1 MQDLKQTVKTR
12 VRLFKITLFNLER
25 SMKLYKLFQLLTV
38 VFFISTCFLVYLLYI
53 SPENKLPSQQT
64 AKEEVS
70 VSLGPAKQPTA
81 NAQISEEEIQR
92 LLDVEND
99 QKELILLFE
108 RVSADLKDTKRSK
121 QILDQLLLGRSILSD
136 FGKSFLN
143 HKIFRKSGG
152 FLSYMRKK
160 IKNYLTDGKLIIN
173 PLGIKKK
180 DIDIFRKEMTSWL
193 LARKDTEIEAVARF
207 LSFFFAETLYDIP
220 MTMLASRMTPE
231 LEDIDYSSPVF
242 LKKVLTTAS
251 RDSNGEMNEKDPA
264 VIEKYTMSQQFFFRR
279 GPQITEKAIVFF
291 KAYLSYTDI

>member
-1 MQDLKQTVKTR
+1 
-12 VRLFKITLFNLER
+12 
-25 SMKLYKLFQLLTV
+25 MKLYKLFQLLTV

-53 SPENKLPSQQT
+53 SPVNNLSVPQST
-64 AKEEVS
+64 NVEVS
-70 VSLGPAKQPTA
+70 VISAPAETKSEETK
-81 NAQISEEEIQR
+81 ISEEEIQR
-92 LLDVEND
+92 LLDVENEK
-99 QKELILLFE
+99 KELILLFE

-143 HKIFRKSGG
+143 HKLFRKSGG

-160 IKNYLTDGKLIIN
+160 TKTYLSDGKLIIN
-173 PLGIKKK
+173 PVGIKKK

-231 LEDIDYSSPVF
+231 LEDIDYSSPVL

-279 GPQITEKAIVFF
+279 GPQITGKAIVFF

>member
-1 MQDLKQTVKTR
+1 
-12 VRLFKITLFNLER
+12 
-25 SMKLYKLFQLLTV
+25 MKLYKLFQLLTV
-38 VFFISTCFLVYLLYI
+38 VFFISTCFLVYLRYI
-53 SPENKLPSQQT
+53 SPVNNLTVPQS
-64 AKEEVS
+64 ANIEVS
-70 VSLGPAKQPTA
+70 VVSVPAEKKPEETK
-81 NAQISEEEIQR
+81 ISEEEIQR
-92 LLDVEND
+92 LLNVENEK
-99 QKELILLFE
+99 KELILLFE

-160 IKNYLTDGKLIIN
+160 IKTYLTDGKLIIN

-180 DIDIFRKEMTSWL
+180 DINIFRKEMTSWL
-193 LARKDTEIEAVARF
+193 LDRKDTEIEAVARF

-231 LEDIDYSSPVF
+231 LEEIDYSSPVL
-242 LKKVLTTAS
+242 LKNVLTTAS

-264 VIEKYTMSQQFFFRR
+264 SIEKYTMSQQFFFRR
-279 GPQITEKAIVFF
+279 GPQISGKAIVFF
-291 KAYLSYTDI
+291 KAYLSYTDL

>member
-1 MQDLKQTVKTR
+1 
-12 VRLFKITLFNLER
+12 
-25 SMKLYKLFQLLTV
+25 MKLYKLFQLLTV

-53 SPENKLPSQQT
+53 SPVNNLSVPQST
-64 AKEEVS
+64 NVEVS
-70 VSLGPAKQPTA
+70 VVSVPAEQKTEEIK
-81 NAQISEEEIQR
+81 ISEEEIQR
-92 LLDVEND
+92 LLDVENEK
-99 QKELILLFE
+99 KELILLFE
-108 RVSADLKDTKRSK
+108 RVSADLKETKRSK
-121 QILDQLLLGRSILSD
+121 QILDQLFLGRSILSD

-160 IKNYLTDGKLIIN
+160 IKIYLTDGKLIVN

-180 DIDIFRKEMTSWL
+180 DIDVFQKEMTSWL

-231 LEDIDYSSPVF
+231 LEDIDYSSPVL

-279 GPQITEKAIVFF
+279 GPQITGKAIVFF

>member
-1 MQDLKQTVKTR
+1 
-12 VRLFKITLFNLER
+12 
-25 SMKLYKLFQLLTV
+25 MKLYKLFQLLTV

-53 SPENKLPSQQT
+53 SPVKNLSDPQN
-64 AKEEVS
+64 ANVEVS
-70 VSLGPAKQPTA
+70 IDAAPAEKQPEETK
-81 NAQISEEEIQR
+81 ISEEEIQR
-92 LLDVEND
+92 LLNVENEK
-99 QKELILLFE
+99 KELILLFE

-180 DIDIFRKEMTSWL
+180 DIDLFRKEMTSWL

-231 LEDIDYSSPVF
+231 LEDIDYSSPVL
-242 LKKVLTTAS
+242 LKNVLTTAS

-279 GPQITEKAIVFF
+279 GAQITGKAIVFF

>member
-1 MQDLKQTVKTR
+1 
-12 VRLFKITLFNLER
+12 
-25 SMKLYKLFQLLTV
+25 MKLYKLFQLLTV
-38 VFFISTCFLVYLLYI
+38 VFFLSTCYLVYLLYI
-53 SPENKLPSQQT
+53 SPEKYFPVPQN
-64 AKEEVS
+64 ANMEVS
-70 VSLGPAKQPTA
+70 VVPGPAEQPPA
-81 NAQISEEEIQR
+81 NPQISEEEIQR
-92 LLDVEND
+92 LLDVENE

-143 HKIFRKSGG
+143 HKLFRKSGG

-160 IKNYLTDGKLIIN
+160 TKTYLSDGKLIIN
-173 PLGIKKK
+173 PAGIKKK
-180 DIDIFRKEMTSWL
+180 DLDIFRKEMTVWL

-231 LEDIDYSSPVF
+231 LEEIDYSSPVL
-242 LKKVLTTAS
+242 LKNVLTTAS

-264 VIEKYTMSQQFFFRR
+264 SIEKYTMSQQFFFRR
-279 GPQITEKAIVFF
+279 GPQITGKAIVFL

>member
-1 MQDLKQTVKTR
+1 
-12 VRLFKITLFNLER
+12 
-25 SMKLYKLFQLLTV
+25 MKLYKLFQLLTV
-38 VFFISTCFLVYLLYI
+38 VFFISTCSLVYLLYI
-53 SPENKLPSQQT
+53 SPVDDLPGQQT
-64 AKEEVS
+64 AEVEVS
-70 VSLGPAKQPTA
+70 VVPGPAEEVPT
-81 NAQISEEEIQR
+81 NTKISEEEIQR
-92 LLDVEND
+92 LLDVENEK
-99 QKELILLFE
+99 KELILLFE

-180 DIDIFRKEMTSWL
+180 DIDVFQKEMTSWL
-193 LARKDTEIEAVARF
+193 LARKDIEIEAVARF

-231 LEDIDYSSPVF
+231 LEDIDYSSPVL

-279 GPQITEKAIVFF
+279 GPQITGKAIVFF

>member
-1 MQDLKQTVKTR
+1 
-12 VRLFKITLFNLER
+12 
-25 SMKLYKLFQLLTV
+25 MKLYKLFLLLTV
-38 VFFISTCFLVYLLYI
+38 VFFTSTCFLVYLLYI
-53 SPENKLPSQQT
+53 SPVNNLPSPQT
-64 AKEEVS
+64 AKVEVS
-70 VSLGPAKQPTA
+70 IVPGPAEQLPA
-81 NAQISEEEIQR
+81 NEQISEEEIQR
-92 LLDVEND
+92 LLDVENE

-143 HKIFRKSGG
+143 HKLFRKSGG
-152 FLSYMRKK
+152 FLRYMRKK
-160 IKNYLTDGKLIIN
+160 TRTYLSDGKLIIN
-173 PLGIKKK
+173 HVGIKKK

-193 LARKDTEIEAVARF
+193 LARKDKEIEAVARF

-231 LEDIDYSSPVF
+231 LEEIDYSSPVL
-242 LKKVLTTAS
+242 LKNVLTTAS

-264 VIEKYTMSQQFFFRR
+264 SIEKYTMSQQFFFRR
-279 GPQITEKAIVFF
+279 GPQITGKAIVFF